1 MRAMPST
8 KMKLNPAIELG
19 KQTMK
24 LNPAIELGKQTT
36 DGQGE
41 HEAIPKSPSLKA
53 FKKLPTWSNEK

>member
-8 KMKLNPAIELG
+8 K
-19 KQTMK
+19 MK

-53 FKKLPTWSNEK
+53 FKKLPTWSNEKWEVSIQNPKEGKY